1 MKSTA
6 KSGANL
12 ARPRA
17 LRARLWLRS
26 WPRLWLF
33 GAAALALSCTACK
46 RADEGARP
54 QTQDSSSSQMSA
66 PAGAQPAPASGPK
79 S

>member
-1 MKSTA
+1 MKSTV

-17 LRARLWLRS
+17 RLWLRS
-26 WPRLWLF
+26 WPRVWLL
-33 GAAALALSCTACK
+33 GAAALALGCTACK

-54 QTQDSSSSQMSA
+54 QTQDASTSQMSA
-66 PAGAQPAPASGPK
+66 PVGAQAAPASGPK
-79 S
+79 E

>member
-17 LRARLWLRS
+17 RS
-26 WPRLWLF
+26 WPRLWLL
-33 GAAALALSCTACK
+33 GAAALALGCTACK

-54 QTQDSSSSQMSA
+54 QTQDALGSQISA
-66 PAGAQPAPASGPK
+66 PAGAQVAPASGPK
-79 S
+79 P

>member
-17 LRARLWLRS
+17 RS
-26 WPRLWLF
+26 WPRLWLL
-33 GAAALALSCTACK
+33 GAAALALGCTACK

-54 QTQDSSSSQMSA
+54 QTQNSPGSQMSA
-66 PAGAQPAPASGPK
+66 PAGAQAAPASGPK
-79 S
+79 E